1 MKKILSILIL
11 ILLSASVFSQ
21 TEGISYQAVILNPN
35 EQQLPGVNA
44 QGNILVNSPI
54 AVQFSILNE
63 ANVEEFQE
71 YHNTVTDAYGM
82 INLLIGSGN
91 LTSSRMFSDVNW
103 NGTEKT
109 LKVEIDFSGTG
120 NNFIVL
126 SEQKLTYMSH
136 PASTETLQLIS
147 DNTTLILEEEIRA
160 KNAEAALQT
169 ELDATQT
176 GAGLNADGTYTANAS
191 ANYISG
197 STSLQDADNAL
208 DTQSKTNSDAI
219 AAETT
224 RATGAESALQTELD
238 ATQTG
243 AGLNADGT
251 YTANASANYISGSM
265 SLQDADNDLD
275 AQAKTNSDAIAA
287 ETTRA
292 TGAESALQTELD
304 ATQTGAGL
312 NADGTYTANA
322 SANYISGST
331 SLQDA
336 DNALD
341 TQSKTNSDAI
351 AAETTRATGAES
363 ALQTELDAT
372 QTGAGLNA
380 DGTYTANASANYI
393 SGSTSLQDADNALD
407 TQSKTNSDAIA
418 AETTRATGAES
429 ALQTELDA

>member
-1 MKKILSILIL
+1 
-11 ILLSASVFSQ
+11 
-21 TEGISYQAVILNPN
+21 
-35 EQQLPGVNA
+35 
-44 QGNILVNSPI
+44 
-54 AVQFSILNE
+54 
-63 ANVEEFQE
+63 
-71 YHNTVTDAYGM
+71 
-82 INLLIGSGN
+82 
-91 LTSSRMFSDVNW
+91 
-103 NGTEKT
+103 
-109 LKVEIDFSGTG
+109 
-120 NNFIVL
+120 
-126 SEQKLTYMSH
+126 
-136 PASTETLQLIS
+136 
-147 DNTTLILEEEIRA
+147 
-160 KNAEAALQT
+160 ALQT

-197 STSLQDADNAL
+197 STSLQDADN
-208 DTQSKTNSDAI
+208 
-219 AAETT
+219 
-224 RATGAESALQTELD
+224 
-238 ATQTG
+238 
-243 AGLNADGT
+243 
-251 YTANASANYISGSM
+251 
-265 SLQDADNDLD
+265 DLD
-275 AQAKTNSDAIAA
+275 AQAKANADAIAA

-372 QTGAGLNA
+372 QTGAGLNT

-393 SGSTSLQDADNALD
+393 SGSTSLQDADNDLD

-429 ALQTELDA
+429 ALQTELDATQTGAGLNADGTYTANTSANYISGSTSLQDADNDLDAQAKTNSDAIAAETTRATGAESALQTELDATQTGAGLNADGTYTANASANYISGSTSLQDADNDLDAQ

>member
-219 AAETT
+219 AAE
-224 RATGAESALQTELD
+224 
-238 ATQTG
+238 
-243 AGLNADGT
+243 
-251 YTANASANYISGSM
+251 
-265 SLQDADNDLD
+265 
-275 AQAKTNSDAIAA
+275 
-287 ETTRA
+287 
-292 TGAESALQTELD
+292 
-304 ATQTGAGL
+304 
-312 NADGTYTANA
+312 
-322 SANYISGST
+322 
-331 SLQDA
+331 
-336 DNALD
+336 
-341 TQSKTNSDAI
+341 
-351 AAETTRATGAES
+351 
-363 ALQTELDAT
+363 
-372 QTGAGLNA
+372 
-380 DGTYTANASANYI
+380 
-393 SGSTSLQDADNALD
+393 
-407 TQSKTNSDAIA
+407 
-418 AETTRATGAES
+418 
-429 ALQTELDA
+429 